1 MNPLFYSTGKSICL
15 KVTLSTIFGFSALS
29 FVQAS
34 EGPEIGG
41 RIHFDFYDNMPDQTR
56 TTGGTEFRRA
66 RLQIKGDS
74 HGVTYVLHSEFTST
88 RPDLRDAYL
97 MKKMGNTTVLFG
109 QFKPFRSMDELTSSN
124 YTSTQERGW
133 GSAAGIFAD
142 RQWQQGLGFQHAFE
156 TGSLSLALFSLREDN
171 SVRNEGK
178 GAALRGT
185 KAFTLG
191 EKSIVHLGAW
201 YSQEDGGL
209 DTPSYDLEIAYG
221 GRRGPET
228 ALLTSGV
235 GEGFKQRSTGLEF
248 AGKIDQL
255 HWQAEMTQSTIDPN
269 EEEIQTAYLQLGFI
283 IGGTAKYNVKR
294 GIFEGV
300 EFVEGGLWEVVARAD
315 QVKKESDGHEL
326 ERMVLGVNRY
336 ISEDLRVM
344 LNFTSG
350 QDKKSGDKPQQVA
363 LRTQLTF

>member
-1 MNPLFYSTGKSICL
+1 MSPRNYSTRKSFIMNASLATFVGLGCL
-15 KVTLSTIFGFSALS
+15 NS
-29 FVQAS
+29 VQAS
-34 EGPEIGG
+34 EGPEVGG

-66 RLQIKGDS
+66 RLQVKGDS
-74 HGVTYVLHSEFTST
+74 HGVTYVLHTEFTSAK
-88 RPDLRDAYL
+88 PDLRDAYL
-97 MKKMGNTTVLFG
+97 MKKMGNTTFIFG

-124 YTSTQERGW
+124 YTSTTERGW

-142 RQWQQGLGFQHAFE
+142 RQWQQGLGFQQAFE
-156 TGSLSLALFSLREDN
+156 TGSLSLALFSLRED
-171 SVRNEGK
+171 STVRNEGK

-185 KAFTLG
+185 KALLLG
-191 EKSIVHLGAW
+191 EKSLVHLGAW

-228 ALLTSGV
+228 VLLTSGV
-235 GEGFKQRSTGLEF
+235 GENFKQRSFGVEL
-248 AGKIDQL
+248 AGKMDQL
-255 HWQAEMTQSTIDPN
+255 HWQAEVTQSEIDPN
-269 EEEIQTAYLQLGFI
+269 EEEIQTAYLQLGFV

-300 EFVEGGLWEVVARAD
+300 EFVEGGLWEVILRGD
-315 QVKKESDGHEL
+315 QIKKDSDGHEL
-326 ERMVLGVNRY
+326 QRMVLGVNRY

-350 QDKKSGDKPQQVA
+350 EDKQSGDKPQQVA